1 MDFRNLIERNSRIM
15 SSVLMNV
22 SDRLSGSPNMSPR
35 DFLAGAILVA
45 EALRSAPNVN
55 EFNTWLGTLR
65 DRVQQVRNPNDAENL
80 KREIDERI
88 EVLGAMLDASNRVA
102 FLEGL
107 VAAENGSWH
116 ERPAILSTLSA

>member
-22 SDRLSGSPNMSPR
+22 SDRLSGSPNMSPL

-45 EALRSAPNVN
+45 EELRSVPNVN
-55 EFNTWLGTLR
+55 EFNTWLDTLR
-65 DRVQQVRNPNDAENL
+65 DRVQQVRNPNDAESL

-88 EVLGAMLDASNRVA
+88 EVLGAMFDASRRAA

-107 VAAENGSWH
+107 AAAENGSWRQ
-116 ERPAILSTLSA
+116 RPAMLSTLSA